1 MSVLNKL
8 KIVQRRSP
16 VEIRPRVARVIDA
29 IANSY
34 PNGVDAPVT
43 KKFDKADSAM
53 SELEDNA
60 DSFLVLM
67 RTLPKKHPFKKLVSG
82 LAEAS
87 DSLMSKLTEAGTE
100 LEKILSVD
108 EQDLPGIK
116 ASALGQ
122 LAELLKEESQK
133 IAEVQELGKM
143 LSALAGRAHKEEK
156 TTPVSHSLPGKE
168 VGSGKEEEEGI
179 GDESPDLDLNETAS
193 SPAAGGTPPPSPAPN
208 LSSH

>member
-8 KIVQRRSP
+8 RTVQRRSP
-16 VEIRPRVARVIDA
+16 VAIRPRVARVIDA

-43 KKFDKADSAM
+43 KKFDKADSAL
-53 SELEDNA
+53 SELEDNS

-67 RTLPKKHPFKKLVSG
+67 RTLPKKHPFKKIVSS
-82 LAEAS
+82 LAETS
-87 DSLMSKLTEAGTE
+87 DSLMSKLTEAGAE

-122 LAELLKEESQK
+122 LSELLKEESQK
-133 IAEVQELGKM
+133 ISEVQELGKM
-143 LSALAGRAHKEEK
+143 LATLAGRAHKEEK

-168 VGSGKEEEEGI
+168 VGSDKEEEEGI
-179 GDESPDLDLNETAS
+179 GDEAPDLDLNEPAS
-193 SPAAGGTPPPSPAPN
+193 SPAAGGTPPPTPN